1 MKKILL
7 PERTQLQQQSETFGR
22 FVIGPLN
29 RGYGNTLGNPLRRVL
44 LSSIPGL
51 SVVAVRIEGVLH
63 EFSTIPGVLEDV
75 TTIILNLKRLR
86 WKRLPGFDGQTEVF
100 LSAQGTKT
108 VTGADLDVP
117 SSVELVNPDQ
127 VIATLTEAD
136 ATLRMELII
145 REGIGYVPSEELT
158 QEYPD
163 LQLPQ
168 GFILMDALFTPV
180 VKVNFQVEGTRVGTR
195 TDFEK
200 LIVDVWTDGTVSPRD
215 AYLQAASILSESF
228 ARVQILQEVAEEPS
242 QIPPVGA
249 AAGVS
254 TTPRADVLE
263 QPVSVLELSSR
274 ILNSLRDG
282 GVETL
287 KQLVAKSPK
296 EVLAMKNLGEK
307 SLEEIRSALAKF
319 NLHLREDEDA
329 AS

>member
-7 PERTQLQQQSETFGR
+7 PERTQILRQLDTYGR

-100 LSAQGTKT
+100 LSVQGARTI
-108 VTGADLDVP
+108 TGADLDVP
-117 SSVELVNPDQ
+117 SSVELVNPEQ
-127 VIATLTEAD
+127 PIATLTEED
-136 ATLRMELII
+136 ASLRMELIL
-145 REGIGYVPSEELT
+145 REGIGYVPSEDLL

-180 VKVNFQVEGTRVGTR
+180 VKVNYQVEGTRVGTR
-195 TDFEK
+195 TDYEK
-200 LIVDVWTDGTVSPRD
+200 LILDVWTDGTVSPRE

-228 ARVQILQEVAEEPS
+228 ARVQILEEVTEESTSEPS
-242 QIPPVGA
+242 TTP
-249 AAGVS
+249 AAGVAA
-254 TTPRADVLE
+254 PARKEVLD
-263 QPVSVLELSSR
+263 QPISVLELSSR

-287 KQLVAKSPK
+287 GQLVAKTPR

-307 SLEEIRSALAKF
+307 SLAEIRSALAKF
-319 NLHLREDEDA
+319 NLHLREDDDA
-329 AS
+329 SS